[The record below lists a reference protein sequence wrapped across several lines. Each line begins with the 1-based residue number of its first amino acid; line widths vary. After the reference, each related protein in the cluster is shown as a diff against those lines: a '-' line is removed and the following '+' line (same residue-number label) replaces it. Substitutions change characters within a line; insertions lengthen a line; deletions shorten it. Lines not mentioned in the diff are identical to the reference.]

1 MVWLPTTMA
10 APGSTQVYVDE
21 LPLELVGAAAV
32 QNVAVGDVWNATGP
46 VGAKIELPLTMAV

>member
-1 MVWLPTTMA
+1 MA